1 MKILLLEDER
11 MLLTSIQEFL
21 EGLGHLVDPYD
32 DGAKALEAM
41 GRQRYDLMILDINV
55 PKIDGFSLL
64 EQARQANIHTPTL
77 YISALV
83 DIREITKGF
92 TLGCADYVKKPFHL
106 KELQLRIDN
115 VVRLAGIRHENHLVL
130 SRHYAYDR
138 EKKALYFDGE
148 PVELTKRQQQILDL
162 LIRHSPSVVDFERF
176 RESVWEDEP
185 IDNASIR
192 AEVAR
197 LRKILKEEFIKNI
210 RGLGYRIEKCTPA

>member
-21 EGLGHLVDPYD
+21 EGLGHVVEPYA
-32 DGAKALEAM
+32 DGAKAFEAM
-41 GRQRYDLMILDINV
+41 QKSAFDLMILDINV
-55 PKIDGFSLL
+55 PQIDGFSLL
-64 EQARQANIHTPTL
+64 EQAREAKILTPVI
-77 YISALV
+77 YISALA

-115 VVRLAGIRHENHLVL
+115 VVRLAGIRNENHLVL

-138 EKKALYFDGE
+138 EQKALYFDGDT
-148 PVELTKRQQQILDL
+148 VELTRRQQQILDL
-162 LIRHSPSVVDFERF
+162 LVRHSPSVVDFERF

-210 RGLGYRIEKCTPA
+210 RGLGYRIEKCGG